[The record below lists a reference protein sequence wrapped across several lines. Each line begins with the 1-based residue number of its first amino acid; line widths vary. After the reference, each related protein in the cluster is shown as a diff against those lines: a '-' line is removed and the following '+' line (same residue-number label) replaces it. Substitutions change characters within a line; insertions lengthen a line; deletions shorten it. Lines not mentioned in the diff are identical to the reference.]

1 MAKSL
6 YEYLQPIGLYE
17 FVKKGDPP
25 VVGITKL
32 DGITM
37 EELKR
42 PRRKI
47 PLGSVP
53 AGTTAETV
61 PSSVSTSDHPAA

>member
-1 MAKSL
+1 
-6 YEYLQPIGLYE
+6 
-17 FVKKGDPP
+17 
-25 VVGITKL
+25 L

-53 AGTTAETV
+53 AGTTAEAL
-61 PSSVSTSDHPAA
+61 PSTASASASPAAQCVIVV